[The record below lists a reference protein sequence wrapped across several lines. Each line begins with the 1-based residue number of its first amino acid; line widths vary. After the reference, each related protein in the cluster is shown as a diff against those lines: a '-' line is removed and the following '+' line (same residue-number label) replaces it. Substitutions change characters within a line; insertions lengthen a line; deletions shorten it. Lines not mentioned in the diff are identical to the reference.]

1 MPHGPGSGGQLPP
14 SFGGPFAS
22 LGSYMAAAAAAQ
34 AVRKPFDGP
43 GSPLMASQ
51 GQGKMGMPPG
61 MGGLGPM
68 SAHPALRH
76 FFAAAGHHQHMSEAQ
91 AGFLAQGL
99 HPALAA
105 SLAAAGHSAHS
116 LLPSQPQLPQHHN
129 GNNNEN
135 GAPSFQSVLASL
147 SAYRP
152 RPSVSVSSPS
162 TSPTSTPNMSSSPDF
177 SALLRMQQ
185 PNLPSLA
192 AAVAR
197 SMPSFVS
204 PTQGG
209 VSPPP
214 SQQPPS
220 PSAVAAAMAAVAAGR
235 HSATN
240 QNSAAAAESLNALR
254 LKARE
259 HELRLEMIKKMES

>member
-1 MPHGPGSGGQLPP
+1 
-14 SFGGPFAS
+14 
-22 LGSYMAAAAAAQ
+22 
-34 AVRKPFDGP
+34 
-43 GSPLMASQ
+43 
-51 GQGKMGMPPG
+51 
-61 MGGLGPM
+61 M

-76 FFAAAGHHQHMSEAQ
+76 FLAAASPHGHLSEAQ

-105 SLAAAGHSAHS
+105 SLAAAGHAAHG
-116 LLPSQPQLPQHHN
+116 LLPSQPSMGHLN
-129 GNNNEN
+129 GSGEN

-152 RPSVSVSSPS
+152 RTSVSSPS
-162 TSPTSTPNMSSSPDF
+162 TSPTSTPSQSRPNVSTSPDF

-197 SMPSFVS
+197 SMPSFVPPS
-204 PTQGG
+204 PSGG

-214 SQQPPS
+214 GQPPS

-235 HSATN
+235 QQSSVGN
-240 QNSAAAAESLNALR
+240 PAAAESLNALR

>member
-1 MPHGPGSGGQLPP
+1 
-14 SFGGPFAS
+14 
-22 LGSYMAAAAAAQ
+22 
-34 AVRKPFDGP
+34 
-43 GSPLMASQ
+43 
-51 GQGKMGMPPG
+51 
-61 MGGLGPM
+61 
-68 SAHPALRH
+68 
-76 FFAAAGHHQHMSEAQ
+76 
-91 AGFLAQGL
+91 
-99 HPALAA
+99 
-105 SLAAAGHSAHS
+105 
-116 LLPSQPQLPQHHN
+116 
-129 GNNNEN
+129 
-135 GAPSFQSVLASL
+135 
-147 SAYRP
+147 
-152 RPSVSVSSPS
+152 
-162 TSPTSTPNMSSSPDF
+162 
-177 SALLRMQQ
+177 MQQ
-185 PNLPSLA
+185 PNLPGLA

-235 HSATN
+235 HSASN